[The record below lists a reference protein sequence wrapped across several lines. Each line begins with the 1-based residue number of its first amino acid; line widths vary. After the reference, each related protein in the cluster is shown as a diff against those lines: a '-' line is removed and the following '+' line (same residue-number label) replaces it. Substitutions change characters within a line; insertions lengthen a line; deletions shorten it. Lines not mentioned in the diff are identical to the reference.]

1 MFKLIGRIFTLIRG
15 IFDEQVRELEWKK
28 PEAVLDAA
36 FEKKQNDLEK
46 FYNAVADISSLQ
58 KQKKKSLQEKQ
69 KKLEQLELM
78 ILKASK
84 NGDKENGIRLIMKK
98 NKLQQ
103 FINSEFNEIVK
114 KDRELLV
121 AKQKLSEAQQEV
133 EKFKNDRLTLIS
145 DIKMMQAQRNLKE
158 INSTFFNNK
167 DMEAY
172 NKLKSNLDRE
182 KEKFSLIN
190 EMNDDELFINDM
202 EYENAQEEFEKIS
215 NKSISYSKKM
225 VDVIDLSE
233 IKEEVL

>member
-1 MFKLIGRIFTLIRG
+1 M
-15 IFDEQVRELEWKK
+15 
-28 PEAVLDAA
+28 
-36 FEKKQNDLEK
+36 
-46 FYNAVADISSLQ
+46 S
-58 KQKKKSLQEKQ
+58 
-69 KKLEQLELM
+69 
-78 ILKASK
+78 SK

-133 EKFKNDRLTLIS
+133 EKFKNDKLTLIS
-145 DIKMMQAQRNLKE
+145 EIKMMQAQRNLKE